1 MQEQQEINMEKKSK
15 RTAVVVSG
23 YFNPVHKGHLELFE
37 KARTIGDILI
47 VIVNSDHQRK
57 LKGSREFMSEDERLR
72 IVEALK
78 PVDFALISMDEDKTQ
93 NRTLKEVWTMFNRA
107 FNIVF
112 ANGGDQTNQSIPEAE
127 TCDFLNIKL
136 VDGLGKKIQSS
147 SWILK
152 QL

>member
-1 MQEQQEINMEKKSK
+1 MSNK

-37 KARTIGDILI
+37 KAKELGNVLI
-47 VIVNSDHQRK
+47 VIVNSDLQRE

-78 PVDFALISMDEDKTQ
+78 PVDFALISVDEDKTQ
-93 NRTLKEVWTMFNRA
+93 NRTLKEVWAMFGRA

-112 ANGGDQTNQSIPEAE
+112 ANGGDQTNTSIPEAE
-127 TCDFLNIKL
+127 TCEFLNIKL
-136 VDGLGKKIQSS
+136 VDGLGKKVQSS
-147 SWILK
+147 SWLLK
-152 QL
+152 KL

>member
-1 MQEQQEINMEKKSK
+1 MKKEK

-37 KARTIGDILI
+37 KARTVGDILI
-47 VIVNSDHQRK
+47 VIVNSDHQRE
-57 LKGSREFMSEDERLR
+57 LKGSKEFMNEDERLR

-78 PVDFALISMDEDKTQ
+78 PVDFALISADEDKTQ
-93 NRTLKEVWTMFNRA
+93 NCTLKEIWTMFNRT

-112 ANGGDQTNQSIPEAE
+112 ANGGDQTNESIPESE
-127 TCDFLNIKL
+127 TCDFLNIKMI
-136 VDGLGKKIQSS
+136 DGLGKKVQSS
-147 SWILK
+147 SWLLK